1 MFQVPRRR
9 IVNRTNRKRFR
20 KSTRRGLSL
29 LEVVLALAILAMTA
43 ALLSQLTR
51 QATDNAI
58 ASQRQADA
66 QILCESTMAEIL
78 AGAIPMQSTDWTPIQ
93 FSTRPGNWHYR
104 LESSATERQDMLG
117 LRLGITDDPQ
127 KTTMPVELFYVV
139 RWVIDPNLGLDVLP
153 EQTDAAGASGSTTS
167 GGATTAGG
175 LQ

>member
-1 MFQVPRRR
+1 M
-9 IVNRTNRKRFR
+9 NRTNKERFR
-20 KSTRRGLSL
+20 KKKRPGLSL

-51 QATDNAI
+51 QATDNAM

-66 QILCESTMAEIL
+66 QILCESTMAEVL

-104 LESSATERQDMLG
+104 LESSATERPDMLG
-117 LRLGITDDPQ
+117 LRLGISDDPQ
-127 KTTMPVELFYVV
+127 KTTGQVELFYIV

-153 EQTDAAGASGSTTS
+153 ETTDASGSTGTS
-167 GGATTAGG
+167 GSTTGGGATSAGG

>member
-1 MFQVPRRR
+1 
-9 IVNRTNRKRFR
+9 
-20 KSTRRGLSL
+20 
-29 LEVVLALAILAMTA
+29 
-43 ALLSQLTR
+43 
-51 QATDNAI
+51 
-58 ASQRQADA
+58 
-66 QILCESTMAEIL
+66 
-78 AGAIPMQSTDWTPIQ
+78 
-93 FSTRPGNWHYR
+93 
-104 LESSATERQDMLG
+104 MLG

>member
-1 MFQVPRRR
+1 M
-9 IVNRTNRKRFR
+9 NRTNRKRFR
-20 KSTRRGLSL
+20 KCTRRGLSL

-51 QATDNAI
+51 QATDNAL

-78 AGAIPMQSTDWTPIQ
+78 AGAIPMQSIDWTPIQ

-104 LESSATERQDMLG
+104 LESSATERPDMLG
-117 LRLGITDDPQ
+117 LRLGVSDDPQ
-127 KTTMPVELFYVV
+127 KTTGQVELFYVV

-153 EQTDAAGASGSTTS
+153 EQTDAAGTAGATGSTT
-167 GGATTAGG
+167 GGASTAGG